1 MTSPETN
8 LSSFKSR
15 LGERSERYLAQQMVY
30 ALQHG
35 WRTADDFLRHFGPR
49 VIMEA
54 LANADE
60 LRSEILVKAAGVHAK
75 LANKK
80 SLESGAED
88 LQLALDE
95 GITKPEDVLELFH
108 PDDRIRYLDSKKI
121 WAFLT
126 EDEFFF
132 TLPAEE
138 QLPRAVERMTFMV
151 DDALS
156 EGILD
161 LQSVLDGITFDE
173 ISRRLPLAS
182 LQKIVK
188 HALLAGRL
196 GVPLSEEML
205 LEAVPFQEL
214 IRHIPLDH
222 IWNEVIIARVARPEG
237 FAAAEDA
244 SAPIATASAVP
255 APAPAAAAAS
265 PAPAPSMAAAPPAGS
280 VQSPASTGGSS
291 AKKGVSPSPVPVS
304 ATRSAVPPPMPAT
317 PRSVVPPPIPQKKSK
332 KKNDAGEAPALSI
345 GVPPPLTPPA
355 ASGHGRDSVVDI
367 DMSEFDEQG
376 EPSRAAGGSDVSS
389 AAGRSPQD
397 EARRRVTRSLEKIGR
412 LPPSHEKLAVP
423 ILLSIESMYAE
434 LPALASDERR
444 EACIRESFPNEQ
456 HLRTAMLALVELL
469 DPSVDVHDVL
479 IAEAEIDSLVSLV
492 LFEENRRAD
501 LVVRPSAMPGR

>member
-1 MTSPETN
+1 
-8 LSSFKSR
+8 
-15 LGERSERYLAQQMVY
+15 
-30 ALQHG
+30 
-35 WRTADDFLRHFGPR
+35 
-49 VIMEA
+49 
-54 LANADE
+54 
-60 LRSEILVKAAGVHAK
+60 
-75 LANKK
+75 
-80 SLESGAED
+80 
-88 LQLALDE
+88 
-95 GITKPEDVLELFH
+95 
-108 PDDRIRYLDSKKI
+108 
-121 WAFLT
+121 
-126 EDEFFF
+126 
-132 TLPAEE
+132 
-138 QLPRAVERMTFMV
+138 
-151 DDALS
+151 
-156 EGILD
+156 
-161 LQSVLDGITFDE
+161 
-173 ISRRLPLAS
+173 
-182 LQKIVK
+182 
-188 HALLAGRL
+188 
-196 GVPLSEEML
+196 
-205 LEAVPFQEL
+205 
-214 IRHIPLDH
+214 
-222 IWNEVIIARVARPEG
+222 
-237 FAAAEDA
+237 
-244 SAPIATASAVP
+244 
-255 APAPAAAAAS
+255 
-265 PAPAPSMAAAPPAGS
+265 
-280 VQSPASTGGSS
+280 
-291 AKKGVSPSPVPVS
+291 
-304 ATRSAVPPPMPAT
+304 MPAT